1 MADRLDLFYRKYL
14 HYLNHSGIKRGRH
27 KTSGENDM
35 IYRVSWTKRNGIQR
49 TLATSDITEA
59 ASQALHLNCERIP
72 YTTCVDVVDKLNEML
87 TDSSNKG
94 IEFDSAT
101 MWRIA

>member
-1 MADRLDLFYRKYL
+1 MTY
-14 HYLNHSGIKRGRH
+14 
-27 KTSGENDM
+27 T
-35 IYRVSWTKRNGIQR
+35 VTWTKRNGIQR

-72 YTTCVDVVDKLNEML
+72 YTTCADVVDRLNEIM
-87 TDSSNKG
+87 TDSNSNG

>member
-1 MADRLDLFYRKYL
+1 
-14 HYLNHSGIKRGRH
+14 
-27 KTSGENDM
+27 M

-59 ASQALHLNCERIP
+59 ASQAL
-72 YTTCVDVVDKLNEML
+72 NEML